1 MNNISIANETIKI
14 TADGF
19 FELDGK
25 RVELPVKGCEDV
37 EVITPAEGAELV
49 KNTIRSSERMCEI
62 TVTTEDTFAAAKRFE
77 NPYVMN
83 FANARTS

>member
-25 RVELPVKGCEDV
+25 RVELPVNGCEDV
-37 EVITPAEGAELV
+37 EVITPPRAL
-49 KNTIRSSERMCEI
+49 NL
-62 TVTTEDTFAAAKRFE
+62 
-77 NPYVMN
+77 
-83 FANARTS
+83 

>member
-14 TADGF
+14 TA
-19 FELDGK
+19 
-25 RVELPVKGCEDV
+25 
-37 EVITPAEGAELV
+37 EGAELV
-49 KNTIRSSERMCEI
+49 KNAIRSSERMCDI

-77 NPYVMN
+77 RPYVMN

>member
-19 FELDGK
+19 FELNGK
-25 RVELPVKGCEDV
+25 RIELPVNGCEEV

-49 KNTIRSSERMCEI
+49 KNTIISSERMCEI
-62 TVTTEDTFAAAKRFE
+62 TVTTESHPRRS
-77 NPYVMN
+77 
-83 FANARTS
+83 ARAEPARPQPLVISR

>member
-37 EVITPAEGAELV
+37 EVITPPRAL
-49 KNTIRSSERMCEI
+49 NS
-62 TVTTEDTFAAAKRFE
+62 
-77 NPYVMN
+77 
-83 FANARTS
+83 